1 MELEQEEMWEEIQ
14 REDRIKSSSR
24 SLSSCFKSSPLA
36 MSLVVIFGA
45 PTFYAIVIIVAILP
59 SSCLLPVRCQEA
71 VALSSNMKRTLLLS
85 GQMLSTMAKA

>member
-1 MELEQEEMWEEIQ
+1 MELGQEEMWEEIQ
-14 REDRIKSSSR
+14 KEDRIKSS
-24 SLSSCFKSSPLA
+24 LSSCFRSSPLA

-71 VALSSNMKRTLLLS
+71 VALSSNMKRTLQLS